1 MGAFSKTFTKVR
13 QGATDDA
20 SATITIASAGWSG
33 KVIRRDAV
41 DLADR
46 EFQFDVD
53 CDIHSDVWLWSGSA
67 NASGGFTDYDA
78 NGGIIAISLEHFGP
92 YPDDSTTT
100 DGGCQCLGKTTDGA
114 NTVPAWGARETDT
127 HLTIEYGAIKV
138 HNYNNDGTAGTDGTI
153 DVIGVRYN
161 YAALQMPASTYG
173 NWQSIGTTTVMT
185 DLPIFENDQ
194 DLLDWIA
201 SDFEDTSKMLN
212 YATPEDDYIDYNNC
226 WYVHNVF
233 GHNTKDRN
241 SYTGYRNYQFWPKTG
256 RICFYR
262 SNPTAS
268 DPYALKLLH
277 YTGYEVYKGGAWDEN
292 FVPYTGSVESSYMTK
307 SARYGAN
314 DYYTVFVNAETY
326 TNIPIFDTLA
336 QATDYINYL
345 IDIDQASNYADIAQ
359 AENEI
364 IEPDFGVEDTSTD
377 IGANEQ
383 AYNIAGFHLYEVG
396 LTELSSFFLEIFDPT
411 PGVVDAILEGTKLFS
426 GNEINAIMMCMYLP
440 ISDISKIC
448 TMGSTSKITVGTWT
462 ADHSEGTRI
471 AKNDVVMNMGSMY
484 IPYRYNS
491 EQDFEPYTQM
501 FVQLPY
507 CGTHQIQISKYIGK
521 TIRCDYAVCV
531 ADGSCK
537 ALLYGDNIL
546 LDEFAGNMGSMRPI
560 TASDAAQY
568 VSNIV
573 NGIMGESATI
583 TGGANS
589 ALNHGIEAAGAGGAA
604 GALGVAG
611 AAVSAGVVGV
621 QGVYKGYELL
631 QAAETPPMSTKG
643 GLSGG
648 ISYFGVQKPHFI
660 IAQKEVVRP
669 LNERQ
674 IIGYPSGQGGKVGTF
689 SGYLKCSAFNL
700 ADGFTGT
707 QQELNEIYEIIGRG
721 IYL

>member
-1 MGAFSKTFTKVR
+1 MKNVAQFERSVSFAAKT
-13 QGATDDA
+13 ATGI
-20 SATITIASAGWSG
+20 ITIQTPGWSG

-41 DLADR
+41 DQADR
-46 EFQFDVD
+46 SFLMSLTCNVQNFD
-53 CDIHSDVWLWSGSA
+53 
-67 NASGGFTDYDA
+67 GGPNSHGAGHGGYCSYDA
-78 NGGIIAISLEHFGP
+78 NGGIIAISLEHFGV
-92 YPDDSTTT
+92 YPDGTTVSS
-100 DGGCQCLGKTTDGA
+100 GGVQCLGRDTDG
-114 NTVPAWGARETDT
+114 TTIIPAWGAKVGDT
-127 HLTIEYGAIKV
+127 ELTI
-138 HNYNNDGTAGTDGTI
+138 NNDAIIIEEYKYTSGHDPEVTQNDISTTWVGNG
-153 DVIGVRYN
+153 N
-161 YAALQMPASTYG
+161 YRVFNLPVLIYG
-173 NWQSIGTTTVMT
+173 NWGAHSTSSIIT
-185 DLPIFENDQ
+185 DLPIFNTDA
-194 DLLDWIA
+194 DLLAWIN
-201 SDFEDTSKMLN
+201 SNFEDTSNMVN
-212 YATPEDDYIDYNNC
+212 NTPPADEYATWDNC
-226 WYVHNVF
+226 WYVQNVF
-233 GHNTKDRN
+233 GHNTKDRAN
-241 SYTGYRNYQFWPKTG
+241 YTAYRNYQFWPKTG

-262 SNPTAS
+262 STATAS
-268 DPYALKLLH
+268 DPYQLKLLS
-277 YTGYEVYKGGAWDEN
+277 YTGYTTYKAGAWDTN
-292 FVPYTGSVESSYMTK
+292 YQPYTGSIESNYMNK
-307 SARYGAN
+307 SVMFADN
-314 DYYTVFVNAETY
+314 DYYTVFCSAEAN
-326 TNIPIFDTLA
+326 TNIPIFDTLD
-336 QATDYINYL
+336 QATDYINYF

-359 AENEI
+359 AENDI
-364 IEPDFGVEDTSTD
+364 IEPDFGVEDTETD

-383 AYNIAGFHLYEVG
+383 AYNIAGFHLYEVSH
-396 LTELSSFFLEIFDPT
+396 TELSSFFLEIFNVDPD
-411 PGVVDAILEGTKLFS
+411 VVDAIIEGTRLFS

-471 AKNDVVMNMGSMY
+471 AKNDVVMNMGSMF

-507 CGTHQIQISKYIGK
+507 CGTHQLQVSKYIGK

-560 TASDAAQY
+560 TATDAAQY

-573 NGIMGESATI
+573 NGVMDMIPTIGQGASAIQQGT
-583 TGGANS
+583 
-589 ALNHGIEAAGAGGAA
+589 EAAGAGAGMGAA
-604 GALGVAG
+604 GAIIGAG
-611 AAVSAGVVGV
+611 GLASN
-621 QGVYKGYELL
+621 GVYKGYQLL
-631 QAAETPPMSTKG
+631 QASENPPMSTHG
-643 GLSGG
+643 ALSGG

-707 QQELNEIYEIIGRG
+707 QQELNEIYEIMSKG